1 MNCTY
6 RLSCNK
12 TGLVYFGSCK
22 DMDIRM
28 NGHLCKSNVCTSKRI
43 IENNAY
49 TLQVLQEFDTIDE
62 AIELEGILIRNEVCV
77 NKCRPNVTKE
87 EIKEY
92 RIKYYNDNKEQL
104 SEASKI
110 YYQNHRD
117 EIITRVKKYQTN
129 NKEAIQKTRELNKD
143 KYKQSS
149 QERYR
154 NDPTSIKQN
163 SKRYYD
169 KNKEVRIQKAK
180 DWYHNNKQRVKD
192 RNACT
197 KQCPTCSK
205 EVKVCS
211 LYRHKQK
218 CLNV

>member
-1 MNCTY
+1 MNCAY
-6 RLSCNK
+6 RISCNK

-28 NGHLCKSNVCTSKRI
+28 KGHLCKTNICTSRI
-43 IENNAY
+43 VIENNAY
-49 TLQVLQEFDTIDE
+49 TLDVLQEFDTIEE
-62 AIELEGILIRNEVCV
+62 AIIMEGYLIRNEVCV
-77 NKCRPNVTKE
+77 NKNRPNVTKE

-92 RIKYYNDNKEQL
+92 RIKYYNDNKEQI
-104 SEASKI
+104 SESARI

-117 EIITRVKKYQTN
+117 VILSKVKNYQTN
-129 NKEAIQKTRELNKD
+129 NKESIQKSRELNKE
-143 KYKQSS
+143 KYKQSR

-154 NDPTSIKQN
+154 NDPTSVKQN

-180 DWYHNNKQRVKD
+180 DWYYNNKQHVKE

-205 EVKVCS
+205 EIKVGS
-211 LYRHKQK
+211 LYRHKQI
-218 CLNV
+218 CLN